1 MIRIKRGSHAYVLLT
16 FMGLIGELPYKSLH
30 LLGSVQ
36 TVRRVVEKMCVKE
49 EYINDETKEVFE
61 VKAFIQSGA
70 GNKQTIRLSKKAL
83 KLLDWVGMRKFYEGV
98 TYNCNMPGDEVHVY
112 RNHRMAEV
120 LFMML
125 RAGAGCLPTTI
136 PNLEYKS
143 FDKLRIKSTC
153 FYPSRL
159 IKNMNK
165 DESVKLKYILA
176 LGAVI
181 SPYGSYVVYNTRD
194 KAMRWNGIGE
204 QKARMIIDNLAN
216 RNTGIEDVRSC
227 MLFANNGQAI
237 LETLKNS
244 LKKRVVKGKNGR
256 WYRETPVSVV
266 DVYDHVHYIPL
277 NETGIRMLRVMF
289 LPNFQER
296 IQQVI
301 YVKPLLDKGRTIFD
315 GRNNDCYF
323 INHFD
328 GDIGKLYY
336 LKGFLE
342 VQPTKCT
349 MVCFDFQYDYLK
361 SYLGNLVNYKVF
373 TIEQLEELLKIR
385 GQAVQ

>member
-1 MIRIKRGSHAYVLLT
+1 MIRIKRGSHAYILLC
-16 FMGLIGELPYKSLH
+16 FMGLVGELPYKSLH
-30 LLGSVQ
+30 LLGNAQ

-70 GNKQTIRLSKKAL
+70 GNKHTIRLSKKAL

-125 RAGAGCLPTTI
+125 RAGAKYLPTTI
-136 PNLEYKS
+136 PNLEYRS

-165 DESVKLKYILA
+165 DECVKLKYILA

-194 KAMRWNGIGE
+194 EAMRWNGIGE

-216 RNTGIEDVRSC
+216 RNTGVEDVRSC

-244 LKKRVVKGKNGR
+244 LKKRAVKGKNGR

-266 DVYDHVHYIPL
+266 DVYNHVHYIPL
-277 NETGIRMLRVMF
+277 NETGIRMLRIMF

-296 IQQVI
+296 IQKVI
-301 YVKPLLDKGRTIFD
+301 YTKSLDKCWTVFD
-315 GRNNDCYF
+315 GRYNDKYYV
-323 INHFD
+323 NHFD
-328 GDIGKLYY
+328 GDIGRLYY
-336 LKGFLE
+336 LKGFLKD
-342 VQPTKCT
+342 QKYKCT
-349 MVCFDFQYDYLK
+349 MICFDFQHDYLK
-361 SYLGNLVNYKVF
+361 SYLGNLVEYKVI
-373 TIEQLEELLKIR
+373 TIDQLEELLEIKSKD
-385 GQAVQ
+385 GQ